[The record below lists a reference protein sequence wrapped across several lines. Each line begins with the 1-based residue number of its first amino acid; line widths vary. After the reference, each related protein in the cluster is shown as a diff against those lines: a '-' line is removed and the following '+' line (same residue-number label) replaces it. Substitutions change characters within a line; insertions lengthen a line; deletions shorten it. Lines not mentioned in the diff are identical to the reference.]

1 MGMNATAAVISRVA
15 ITQAAQRTAVRV
27 EGEGRLDVHA
37 AQMQNPDR
45 LVLDFADA
53 RLAVQKMII
62 PGESAPV
69 RGVRLGQYRPNVAR
83 VVVDLTGVTPY
94 QLAWEATAVVIYFDA
109 QSAKPAAVANM
120 AVPPSPVLAQTQ
132 VSTGMNAT
140 AAVISRV
147 AITQAAQRTAVVFG
161 VSGVVLDPSNA
172 AIAGAKVTLHGGSL
186 ENEPTTVTDLA
197 GHFEFAGV
205 TPGSYEVEVQR
216 EGFKILKSHV
226 KVGLHPS
233 APLRIVLPLAE
244 LHEEVTTTDSQ
255 GQLSREATENADII
269 RLDRQALDSI
279 PILDNDVVRAVS
291 EMLGPG
297 SGGGVLIVDGVV
309 ASEVGVPASAIQE
322 VRINQNPYSAE
333 YSAPG
338 KNRIEIITK
347 NGSSDYHGSLDA
359 SFRDYRLDAR
369 NAFAVARPPERL
381 SLFDGYF
388 SGPLGKSK
396 GTTFQVSASQKQD
409 DRQLIVYAQVPSG
422 TLRQNLANPQRSTYF
437 LVGINRQI
445 SKGNNLAVRYS
456 FFNWSDK
463 GNGVGGVNLPE
474 AASDESS
481 NRQYLYVSDRAA
493 VTPSLVNEFSF
504 RATTSDS
511 ITRSVLQ
518 GQPRIV
524 VLDTFAGGGGQ
535 TNYNELRNY
544 LQLTDTLSWS
554 HGKHLVKLGFNL
566 PELSRWSLNDRTNFD
581 GTFQF
586 SSLKD
591 YLQGR
596 PFSFEQQQGTSQL
609 VYWQKE
615 MGLFAQDEMRVRPG
629 LSIAFG
635 LRYDWQ
641 NYISNPKNFAPRV
654 SFAFAPGRSRKI
666 VFRGGAGIFYETTGP
681 AAIADMLRFNGQT
694 LRQIVLSNPSYP
706 NPFTVG
712 GVAQTLPNSIVRF
725 APDLRLPCDLQYS
738 FGVETQLQKST
749 TFTATYVGIRGFNLF
764 RSRDLNAPLSPLYVQ
779 RPNPEIGTLR
789 EVESDGNL
797 TSNALKLAVRTKI
810 SGFFNGMV
818 QYTLSRSYDDT
829 AGIAAFPANQYD
841 LAGEWSRSNS
851 DSLHFFYFY
860 GTLNAPKGVSLGA
873 SLSVHSGQPYTMT
886 TGTDDYGTTFANAR
900 PAGMPRN
907 SLEGPGSTTLN
918 LRLAKEFS
926 LVTAKTGKR
935 KKDEKKGLSATVA
948 VDAFNVLNHVNLGRP
963 VGNLS
968 SPFFGHSISAGSPRR
983 VQMLVRFQF

>member
-1 MGMNATAAVISRVA
+1 
-15 ITQAAQRTAVRV
+15 
-27 EGEGRLDVHA
+27 
-37 AQMQNPDR
+37 
-45 LVLDFADA
+45 
-53 RLAVQKMII
+53 
-62 PGESAPV
+62 
-69 RGVRLGQYRPNVAR
+69 
-83 VVVDLTGVTPY
+83 
-94 QLAWEATAVVIYFDA
+94 
-109 QSAKPAAVANM
+109 
-120 AVPPSPVLAQTQ
+120 
-132 VSTGMNAT
+132 MNAT

-147 AITQAAQRTAVVFG
+147 AITQAAQRTAVVFD
-161 VSGVVLDPSNA
+161 VSGLVLDPSNA
-172 AIAGAKVTLHGGSL
+172 AIAGARVTLLGGSL

-197 GHFEFAGV
+197 GHFQFAGV

-216 EGFKILKSHV
+216 EGFKILRSRV
-226 KVGLHPS
+226 KVGPHSS

-244 LHEEVTTTDSQ
+244 LHEEVTATNSQ
-255 GQLSREATENADII
+255 GQLSREASENADII
-269 RLDRQALDSI
+269 TLDRQTLDSL
-279 PILDNDVVRAVS
+279 PTLDNDVVRAVT

-297 SGGGVLIVDGVV
+297 LGGAVVTVDGMTV
-309 ASEVGVPASAIQE
+309 SDVGVPASAIQE

-333 YSAPG
+333 YSVPG

-347 NGSSDYHGSLDA
+347 NGSSDFHGSLDA

-369 NAFAVARPPERL
+369 NAFAETRPPEHL

-388 SGPLGKSK
+388 SGPLGNSK
-396 GTTFQVSASQKQD
+396 KTTFQVSASQKQD
-409 DRQLIVYAQVPSG
+409 DQQAIVYAHSPNG
-422 TLRQNLANPQRSTYF
+422 TFSQNFSNPQRSTYF
-437 LVGINRQI
+437 LVGINRDLG
-445 SKGNNLAVRYS
+445 KGNSLAIRYS
-456 FFNWSDK
+456 YFNWSDK

-474 AASDESS
+474 AAEDETS
-481 NRQYLYVSDRAA
+481 RRHYLYVSDRAA
-493 VTPSLVNEFSF
+493 ITPSLLNEFSV
-504 RATTSDS
+504 RATTSDG

-524 VLDTFAGGGGQ
+524 VLDAFVGGSGQ
-535 TNYNELRNY
+535 TNYNELHNY

-554 HGKHLVKLGFNL
+554 HGKHLIKAGVNL
-566 PELSRWSLNDRTNFD
+566 PELGRYSLNDRSNFD

-591 YLQGR
+591 YLQDR
-596 PFSFEQQQGTSQL
+596 PFSFVQQQGTSQL

-615 MGLFAQDEMRVRPG
+615 VGLFVQDEMRVRPG
-629 LSIAFG
+629 LSIALG

-641 NYISNPKNFAPRV
+641 NYISNPKNFAPRL
-654 SFAFAPGRSRKI
+654 SFAFAPGKSRKV
-666 VFRGGAGIFYETTGP
+666 VFRGGAGIFYETTGQ

-694 LRQIVLSNPSYP
+694 LQQIVLSNPSYP
-706 NPFTVG
+706 NPFTAG
-712 GVAQTLPNSIVRF
+712 GVAQTLPSSIVRF
-725 APDLRLPCDLQYS
+725 APDLRLPYNLQYS

-749 TFTATYVGIRGFNLF
+749 TFTATYVGMRGFDLF
-764 RSRDLNAPLSPLYVQ
+764 RSRDLNAPLPPLYVQ
-779 RPNPEIGTLR
+779 RPTPEIGTLR

-829 AGIAAFPANQYD
+829 GGIAAFPANQYD
-841 LAGEWSRSNS
+841 LAGEWSRSSS

-900 PAGMPRN
+900 PAGVPRN

-926 LVTAKTGKR
+926 LVKAKTGKR
-935 KKDEKKGLSATVA
+935 KKDEKTGLSATVA
-948 VDAFNVLNHVNLGRP
+948 VDAFNVLNHINFSRP

-983 VQMLVRFQF
+983 LQMLVRFQF